1 MGSSPSVVGGVGG
14 SPSGSSGAAGAGDSS
29 AGTSGSGD
37 SWEERSSL
45 RGLERTFGIS
55 RKTVSTWL
63 KKNSLNYHHACQ
75 TRTKPDPSDS
85 NTIALEL
92 DELWSF
98 VIKKAN
104 KRWIWIAL
112 CRRTRQVVA
121 YVIGDRSETTCRKL
135 REYIPESYRHG
146 LCYTDFWQAYQLVIR
161 Q

>member
-1 MGSSPSVVGGVGG
+1 MVRLLVPLGLPEQVIPLLGLLVLVIPGKNAVVCGGWSEPS
-14 SPSGSSGAAGAGDSS
+14 A
-29 AGTSGSGD
+29 
-37 SWEERSSL
+37 
-45 RGLERTFGIS
+45 S
-55 RKTVSTWL
+55 R
-63 KKNSLNYHHACQ
+63 ARQ
-75 TRTKPDPSDS
+75 TKPDPSDS

-104 KRWIWIAL
+104 KRWIWITL

-161 Q
+161 P